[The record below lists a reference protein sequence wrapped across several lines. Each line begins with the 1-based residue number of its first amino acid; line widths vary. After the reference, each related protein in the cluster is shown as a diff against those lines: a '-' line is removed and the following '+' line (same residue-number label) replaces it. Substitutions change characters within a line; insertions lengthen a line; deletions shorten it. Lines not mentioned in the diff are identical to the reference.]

1 MRHRKSGRKFNRNS
15 SHRSAMNRSLAISI
29 ILRESIKTTVTKA
42 KEIRRF
48 LEPLITLSKV
58 NSVSNQ
64 RKAYAQLRDKEA
76 VAKLFSNL
84 GPRFKE
90 RPGGYLR
97 IIKRG
102 YRAGDKAPMA
112 QVEFVIKE
120 EESLDEEELAE
131 LANPIK

>member
-15 SHRSAMNRSLAISI
+15 SHRSAMTRSLAISI
-29 ILRESIKTTVTKA
+29 ILRESIKTTLAKA

-48 LEPLITLSKV
+48 LEPLITLSRV

>member
-15 SHRSAMNRSLAISI
+15 SHRIAMNRSLAISI
-29 ILRESIKTTVTKA
+29 ILRESIKTTLAKA

-48 LEPLITLSKV
+48 LEPLITLSRV

-97 IIKRG
+97 IVKRG
-102 YRAGDKAPMA
+102 YRAGDKAPIA

-120 EESLDEEELAE
+120 EESLDEEELEE
-131 LANPIK
+131 LVKPIK